1 MQTIDLETSIND
13 FLKLGQQLQSLQPLT
28 GENVLSELFA
38 WYRENRITGTSLIK
52 NGDMLLLQ
60 WGVTRPLDI
69 FKSTDLR
76 GIGDEKIQFSSSRF
90 QYLNFTRQVVADF
103 GDKDVEFDDVAIQM
117 SITLCYGSTEEK
129 ENSDDIWIETPN
141 DVESGEEKFRSTSF
155 VNLLMK
161 TPVSRVEIIA
171 QHCG

>member
-1 MQTIDLETSIND
+1 MKTIDLETSIRD
-13 FLKLGQQLQSLQPLT
+13 FLTLGRQLQSLKPLI
-28 GENVLSELFA
+28 GESVLSEVFA
-38 WYRENRITGTSLIK
+38 WYRENRITGTSLIE

-69 FKSTDLR
+69 FEPTDLR
-76 GIGDEKIQFSSSRF
+76 GIGDEKIKFSSSRF

-129 ENSDDIWIETPN
+129 ENSDDLWIETPN